1 MATHSSA
8 LKRHRQSLKHRARN
22 RAMKSTMKTAV
33 KSLLATVEA
42 KETEALPKKLSAATA
57 VLAKAASRGLIHKK
71 TASRKISR
79 LAKRV
84 HTVQAKG

>member
-1 MATHSSA
+1 
-8 LKRHRQSLKHRARN
+8 
-22 RAMKSTMKTAV
+22 MKSTMKTAV

-57 VLAKAASRGLIHKK
+57 VLAKAASKGLIHKK
-71 TASRKISR
+71 TASRRISR

-84 HTVQAKG
+84 NTVQAKG